1 MFHNRI
7 TAGYELASRLK
18 KFRDG
23 DGVVMAIPRGG
34 VPVGYVVAKELNL
47 PLSLALVKKIGH
59 PGNKEYAIGA
69 ASLADSYVIPHEG
82 VSSGYIDATVARVRE
97 RLQEMQHTY
106 QDHSRQEPLSGRT
119 VIIVDDGIA
128 TGNTLLATVEMLRR
142 ERPSKIVVAV
152 PVASREAFLQLS
164 DAADEIVCL
173 RVPEV
178 FWGVGAFYED
188 FHQVTDHQVIF
199 YLRKLREQHNERV

>member
-7 TAGYELASRLK
+7 AAGYKLASRLK
-18 KFRDG
+18 KFTNG
-23 DGVVMAIPRGG
+23 NGVVMAVPRGG

-69 ASLADSYVIPHEG
+69 ASLTDSYVIPHEG
-82 VSSGYIDATVARVRE
+82 VSPGYIDAAVEQVRE
-97 RLQEMQHTY
+97 RLEEMQRKY
-106 QDHSRQEPLSGRT
+106 LDHNRQEPVTGRT
-119 VIIVDDGIA
+119 VIIIDDGIA
-128 TGNTLLATVEMLRR
+128 TGNTLLATVEMFRR
-142 ERPSKIVVAV
+142 EHPAKIVVAV
-152 PVASREAFLQLS
+152 PVASRDAFLQLS

-173 RVPEV
+173 QVPEV

-199 YLRKLREQHNERV
+199 YLRKLREEHNEQV